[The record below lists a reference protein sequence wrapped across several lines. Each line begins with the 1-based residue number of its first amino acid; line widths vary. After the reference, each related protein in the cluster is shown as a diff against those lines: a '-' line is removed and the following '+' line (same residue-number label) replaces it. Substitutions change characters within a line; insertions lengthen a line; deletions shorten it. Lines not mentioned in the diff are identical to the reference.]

1 MVIKAGG
8 FGSGGSGFDNE
19 GSCAVCMGGR
29 FVASRMVFAANS
41 SGLKPPIKLLS
52 CFATGSGSN
61 RLLSVG
67 FAPSAMASKAWTRS

>member
-1 MVIKAGG
+1 MVIKTGG
-8 FGSGGSGFDNE
+8 SGSGGSGFDGE
-19 GSCAVCMGGR
+19 GSGFGSGGG
-29 FVASRMVFAANS
+29 VASSMVFTANI

-67 FAPSAMASKAWTRS
+67 FAASPMASKAWTRS